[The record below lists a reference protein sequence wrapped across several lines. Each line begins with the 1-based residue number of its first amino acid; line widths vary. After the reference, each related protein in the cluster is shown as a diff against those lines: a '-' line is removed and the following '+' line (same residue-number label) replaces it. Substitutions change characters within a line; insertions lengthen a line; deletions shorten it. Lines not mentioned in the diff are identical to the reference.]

1 MRARTPISPL
11 VSRHTRELLRRYH
24 RKGLLET
31 PIADRE
37 VEDRFVTMTGDEAAL
52 YEAVEQYIATT
63 FNQASQEERNA
74 VGFVMTVYRRRLA
87 SSFRALRATL
97 GRHRDTL
104 AGSERPAADL
114 DEDVSDDELSEEAR
128 DAEEAAELERR
139 ALAAE
144 ERAAIEVLLDR
155 ARRLPPDSKVEA
167 LRRTLG
173 DLREGAFRQT
183 MVFTMYTDTMDF
195 LREELA
201 RDGAFRL
208 MCFSG
213 RGGEVRSSDGAWR
226 TVPRDE
232 ARRRFREGQAD
243 LLLCTDAAAEGLN
256 FQFCGALVNY
266 DMPWNPM
273 RVEQR
278 IGRIDR
284 LGQQH
289 PVIRIVNLHYEG
301 TVETDVYRVLRDRI
315 GLFESVVGPLQPIL
329 SRMPRTIRDA
339 VLARGGGG
347 PDDGAYLAA
356 RIESELEEVEGGFDV
371 DAAVDAEGLD
381 LSMPNR
387 PRSPV
392 TMDDLDR
399 LIRSPELM
407 PPGTEIRL
415 LGQREYALQ
424 APGMAQELRV
434 TTDPAYYA
442 EHTESVELWSP
453 GNPLF
458 QPPDFATADAHDFP
472 TDATLASLLDQ
483 ADISQE
489 SETS

>member
-1 MRARTPISPL
+1 M
-11 VSRHTRELLRRYH
+11 
-24 RKGLLET
+24 
-31 PIADRE
+31 
-37 VEDRFVTMTGDEAAL
+37 
-52 YEAVEQYIATT
+52 
-63 FNQASQEERNA
+63 
-74 VGFVMTVYRRRLA
+74 
-87 SSFRALRATL
+87 
-97 GRHRDTL
+97 
-104 AGSERPAADL
+104 
-114 DEDVSDDELSEEAR
+114 
-128 DAEEAAELERR
+128 
-139 ALAAE
+139 
-144 ERAAIEVLLDR
+144 
-155 ARRLPPDSKVEA
+155 EA

-315 GLFESVVGPLQPIL
+315 GLFQSVVGPLQPIL

-347 PDDGAYLAA
+347 PDDGARLAA
-356 RIESELEEVEGGFDV
+356 RIETEVEEVEGGFDV
-371 DAAVDAEGLD
+371 DEVVDIEGPD
-381 LSMPNR
+381 LSMPAR

-407 PPGTEIRL
+407 PPGTEIRR

-424 APGMAQELRV
+424 APGMAGERRV
-434 TTDPAYYA
+434 TTDPAYYEQHA
-442 EHTESVELWSP
+442 ESMELWSP

-458 QPPDFATADAHDFP
+458 RPPEFIT
-472 TDATLASLLDQ
+472 TDAPTFGAEVTLDSLL
-483 ADISQE
+483 
-489 SETS
+489 SETDRSRKTGAVSANGK